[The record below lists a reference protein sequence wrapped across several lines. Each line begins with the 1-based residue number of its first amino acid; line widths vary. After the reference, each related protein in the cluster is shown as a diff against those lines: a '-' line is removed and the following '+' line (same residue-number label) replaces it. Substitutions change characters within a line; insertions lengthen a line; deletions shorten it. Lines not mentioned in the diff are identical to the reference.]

1 MPSPVYNSA
10 ILNMRLASRAFSLP
24 SRAHARLC
32 VIVLLTLL
40 FIVCKLSFA
49 QTGWSEP
56 EQQLAQKIVAATG
69 PGTAALTIENRSTLS
84 RKETD
89 IISDGLR
96 AALESSGIRFTTADR
111 AAATIAIALSENQ
124 TSYVWVAETHQS
136 AGESAV
142 AMVSISR
149 PANAIAVHDAV
160 PMTLQKTL
168 LWKQPERILDVAVLE
183 ESNVPTQIAV
193 LDAEHVTLYH
203 WQAGKWEAEQSLAIT
218 HAHPW
223 PRDLH
228 GRLVPAKDHLLDVY
242 LPGVVCHLT
251 SAVTPM
257 VCHDSD
263 DPWPV
268 TGSSVSQFNAFFA
281 PTRNFFTGV
290 ISTHIGK
297 FATVP
302 KFYSLAFVLREKYV
316 LWLFAGVDGSIHMID
331 GVSDM
336 TIKPGSGKAKWGSD
350 IAGVHTSCGATWQV
364 LALSSPGE
372 DDEKD
377 SVRAY
382 EIPDRDAVAVSAP
395 LEFPGEV
402 TALWTEAKGDSAI
415 AVARNAATGEYEAF
429 RISMAC
435 SQ

>member
-1 MPSPVYNSA
+1 MPSPVYNSP
-10 ILNMRLASRAFSLP
+10 ILNMRLASRAFSV
-24 SRAHARLC
+24 SARAHARLC
-32 VIVLLTLL
+32 VIVLLTFL

-49 QTGWSEP
+49 QTSWSEP
-56 EQQLAQKIVAATG
+56 EQQLAQKIVATTG
-69 PGTAALTIENRSTLS
+69 PGTAALTIANRSSLS

-96 AALESSGIRFTTADR
+96 AALESSGVRFAAADR
-111 AAATIAIALSENQ
+111 AAATIAITLSENQ
-124 TSYVWVAETHQS
+124 TSHVWVAVIHLG

-149 PANAIAVHDAV
+149 PASAIAVHDSV
-160 PMTLQKTL
+160 PMTLQKML

-193 LDAEHVTLYH
+193 VDTAHVTLYH
-203 WQAGKWEAEQSLAIT
+203 WQAGKWEPEQSFAIT

-223 PRDLH
+223 PRDLR
-228 GRLVPAKDHLLDVY
+228 GRLVPAKYHWLDVY

-257 VCHDSD
+257 VCRESD

-281 PTRNFFTGV
+281 PTRNFFAGV
-290 ISTHIGK
+290 VSAPIGK
-297 FATVP
+297 FTTVP
-302 KFYSLAFVLREKYV
+302 KFYSLAFVPRDKYV

-336 TIKPGSGKAKWGSD
+336 TIKPGSDKAKWGSD
-350 IAGVHTSCGATWQV
+350 IAGVHTSCGANWQV
-364 LALSSPGE
+364 LVSSPGE

>member
-10 ILNMRLASRAFSLP
+10 ILNMRLASRAFSVFP
-24 SRAHARLC
+24 RAQARLC
-32 VIVLLTLL
+32 AVVLVTFLL
-40 FIVCKLSFA
+40 IGYELSFA
-49 QTGWSEP
+49 QTSWSEP
-56 EQQLAQKIVAATG
+56 EQQLAQKIVAITG
-69 PGTAALTIENRSTLS
+69 PGTAALTIASRSTLG

-96 AALESSGIRFTTADR
+96 ATLESSGIRFTAAES
-111 AAATIAIALSENQ
+111 AAATISITLSESQ
-124 TSYVWVAETHQS
+124 TSYVWVAEIHQG

-142 AMVSISR
+142 AIVSISR
-149 PANAIAVHDAV
+149 PASAVAVHDSV

-168 LWKQPERILDVAVLE
+168 LWTQPERILDVAVLE

-193 LDAEHVTLYH
+193 LDPARVTLYH
-203 WQAGKWEAEQSLAIT
+203 WQAAKWEPEQSLAIT

-223 PRDLH
+223 PRDLR

-242 LPGVVCHLT
+242 LPGVICHIT

-257 VCHDSD
+257 VCRDSD
-263 DPWPV
+263 DPWPL
-268 TGSSVSQFNAFFA
+268 GSSGSQFDAFFA
-281 PTRNFFTGV
+281 PTRTFFIGV
-290 ISTHIGK
+290 ISSPIGK
-297 FATVP
+297 FSSVP
-302 KFYSLAFVLREKYV
+302 NFYSLAFVPRDKYV

-331 GVSDM
+331 GVSDL
-336 TIKPGSGKAKWGSD
+336 TIKAASDKAKWGSD

-364 LALSSPGE
+364 LAVSPGGE

-382 EIPDRDAVAVSAP
+382 EFPERDAVAVSAP

-415 AVARNAATGEYEAF
+415 AVARNTATGEYEAF
-429 RISMAC
+429 RLSMAC
-435 SQ
+435 GQ